1 MVLVAF
7 LTFLLTTHI
16 AGTLVHRFFAHRCFQ
31 TSRLST
37 LLLYVFCSLQTRP
50 IQWAS
55 LHRRHHRHSDTDLDP
70 HPPGRKGFLYAYV
83 GWLTDR
89 ENFGT
94 QLEYVRD
101 WAAEFPELL
110 LLDLVVRMGNRVQR
124 LGFFLAGA
132 TAKYILL
139 LLWPTPPTIVL
150 QCQAELASQAAQ
162 VGHAAA
168 VHMSLLF
175 NAYAH
180 QVSDNNAGVHAYA
193 SKDLRSRAF
202 ALISSG
208 ESYHNR
214 HHKFPRLAQ
223 NAPHWHQDWVFWCIR
238 FAERLELVWKVQ
250 TSPKRD

>member
-1 MVLVAF
+1 M
-7 LTFLLTTHI
+7 
-16 AGTLVHRFFAHRCFQ
+16 
-31 TSRLST
+31 
-37 LLLYVFCSLQTRP
+37 
-50 IQWAS
+50 
-55 LHRRHHRHSDTDLDP
+55 
-70 HPPGRKGFLYAYV
+70 YAYV

-132 TAKYILL
+132 TAKYM
-139 LLWPTPPTIVL
+139 
-150 QCQAELASQAAQ
+150 ELASQAAQ

-238 FAERLELVWKVQ
+238 FAERLGLVWKVQ